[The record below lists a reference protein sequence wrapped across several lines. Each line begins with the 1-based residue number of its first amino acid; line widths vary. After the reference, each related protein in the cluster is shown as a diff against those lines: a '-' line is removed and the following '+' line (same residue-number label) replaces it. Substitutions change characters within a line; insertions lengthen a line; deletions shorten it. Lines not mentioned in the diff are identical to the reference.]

1 LRQYGVMCFKFKVC
15 WSRLGES
22 SMVEQKKPPFRADHV
37 GSLLR
42 PPVLLE
48 TRDQRERGEIDDVQL
63 RAVEDRC
70 IRDVVKMQEDIGL
83 QAVTDGEYRR
93 KLWNVDFVRKF
104 AGVVVKEGLAAEADK
119 SFQGGDANL
128 QRSPTRFDVTGKLKR
143 VREHEVENFKFTRS
157 VTNVTAKL
165 SIPSPSVLH
174 FRGGRGGVSQEAYP
188 DMAEFFTDLARA
200 YREEIH
206 ALGAAGCT
214 YLQIDD
220 TNLAYLCDPKMREG
234 AKKIGE
240 DPDRLPSLYANLIN
254 ECIKDRPANMV
265 VCTHLCRGNFASAW
279 VAEGGYDPVAEVL
292 FNELKVDGYFL
303 EFDSPRAG
311 NFAPLRY
318 LPEGKRL
325 MLGLVTTKTGQLEN
339 PDDLKR
345 RIDEAAKVAP
355 FDQLGIAPQC
365 GFSSTVLGNKLTVED
380 QIAKL
385 RLIVQVARDVWGGV

>member
-1 LRQYGVMCFKFKVC
+1 MA
-15 WSRLGES
+15 
-22 SMVEQKKPPFRADHV
+22 EQTRPPFRADHV

-42 PPVLLE
+42 PPELLQA
-48 TRDQRERGEIDDVQL
+48 RDQRERGEIDDVQL
-63 RAVEDRC
+63 REVEDRC

-104 AGVVVKEGLAAEADK
+104 AGVAVKEGLAQEAGK

-128 QRSPTRFDVTGKLKR
+128 QRSPTRFEVTGKLKR

-157 VTNVTAKL
+157 VTKVTAKL

-174 FRGGRGGVSQEAYP
+174 FRGGRGGVSREAYP
-188 DMAEFFTDLARA
+188 DMAEFFTDLARV
-200 YREEIH
+200 YREEIQ

-254 ECIKDRPANMV
+254 ECIKERPADMTV
-265 VCTHLCRGNFASAW
+265 YTHLCRGNFASAW

-318 LPEGKRL
+318 LPEGKRI
-325 MLGLVTTKTGQLEN
+325 MLGLVTTKTGALEN
-339 PDDLKR
+339 ADDLKR

-355 FDQLGIAPQC
+355 RDQLGIAPQC
-365 GFSSTVLGNKLTVED
+365 GFSSTVLGNKLTVDE

-385 RLIVQVARDVWGGV
+385 RLIVQVAREVWGRV

>member
-1 LRQYGVMCFKFKVC
+1 MT
-15 WSRLGES
+15 
-22 SMVEQKKPPFRADHV
+22 EQKRPPFRADHV

-42 PPVLLE
+42 PPALLE
-48 TRDQRERGEIDDVQL
+48 ARDKRERGEIDDAQL

-104 AGVVVKEGLAAEADK
+104 DGVVVKEGLAEEAGK
-119 SFQGGDANL
+119 SFQGGDANV
-128 QRSPTRFDVTGKLKR
+128 QRSPTRFEVSDKLKR
-143 VREHEVENFKFTRS
+143 VREHEVENFKFTQS
-157 VTNVTAKL
+157 VSKVTAKL

-174 FRGGRGGVSQEAYP
+174 FRGGRGGVSAAAYP
-188 DMAEFFTDLARA
+188 EMKDFFTDLARV
-200 YREEIH
+200 YREEIQ
-206 ALGAAGCT
+206 ALAVAGCT

-318 LPEGKRL
+318 LPKGKRL
-325 MLGLVTTKTGQLEN
+325 MLGLVTTKTGQLE
-339 PDDLKR
+339 DADELKR

-355 FDQLGIAPQC
+355 LDQFGIAPQC
-365 GFSSTVLGNKLTVED
+365 GFSSTVLGNKLTVTD

-385 RLIVQVARDVWGGV
+385 QLIVDVARDIWGSV

>member
-1 LRQYGVMCFKFKVC
+1 MA
-15 WSRLGES
+15 GEK
-22 SMVEQKKPPFRADHV
+22 QALFRADHV

-42 PPVLLE
+42 PPELL
-48 TRDQRERGEIDDVQL
+48 QARERRQRNEISAAEL
-63 RAVEDRC
+63 RALEDRC
-70 IRDVVKMQEDIGL
+70 IGDVVKMQEDIGL
-83 QAVTDGEYRR
+83 RAVTDGEYRR
-93 KLWNVDFVRKF
+93 RLWNVDFIEKF
-104 AGVVVKEGLAAEADK
+104 AGVSVKEGLAEESGK
-119 SFQGGDANL
+119 SFQGGDASV
-128 QRSPTRFDVTGKLKR
+128 QRSPTRFEVTGKLRR

-157 VTNVTAKL
+157 VTKVTAKL

-174 FRGGRGGVSQEAYP
+174 FRGGRGGVSAAAYP
-188 DMAEFFTDLARA
+188 EMSEFFADLARV
-200 YREEIH
+200 YREEIQ
-206 ALGAAGCT
+206 ALAAAGCT

-254 ECIKDRPANMV
+254 ECIKDRPASMA

-292 FNELKVDGYFL
+292 FNELQVDGYFL

-318 LPEGKRL
+318 LPKGKRI
-325 MLGLVTTKTGQLEN
+325 MLGLVTTKSGQLEN

-345 RIDEAAKVAP
+345 RIDEAAKVASL
-355 FDQLGIAPQC
+355 DQLAIAPQC
-365 GFSSTVLGNKLTVED
+365 GFSSTVQGNKLTMED

-385 RLIVQVARDVWGGV
+385 KLVVGVARDVWGSV

>member
-1 LRQYGVMCFKFKVC
+1 MAEKN
-15 WSRLGES
+15 
-22 SMVEQKKPPFRADHV
+22 PAPFRADHV

-42 PPVLLE
+42 PADLL
-48 TRDQRERGEIDDVQL
+48 QARERRERNEITDAEL

-70 IRDVVKMQEDIGL
+70 IRDVVKLQEDIGL

-104 AGVVVKEGLAAEADK
+104 DGVVVKEGLAEEVGK
-119 SFQGGDANL
+119 SFQGGDASL
-128 QRSPTRFDVTGKLKR
+128 QRSPTRFEVTGKLQR
-143 VREHEVENFKFTRS
+143 VREHEVKNFKFTQS
-157 VTNVTAKL
+157 ATKVTAKL

-174 FRGGRGGVSQEAYP
+174 FRGGRGGVSAAAYP
-188 DMAEFFTDLARA
+188 EMGQFFTDLARV
-200 YREEIH
+200 YREEIEDL
-206 ALGAAGCT
+206 AAAGCT

-254 ECIKDRPANMV
+254 QCIKDRPANMLV
-265 VCTHLCRGNFASAW
+265 YTHLCRGNFASAW

-292 FNELKVDGYFL
+292 FNELRVDGYFL

-318 LPEGKRL
+318 LPKGKRI

-339 PDDLKR
+339 VDELKR

-355 FDQLGIAPQC
+355 LDQLGIAPQC

-385 RLIVQVARDVWGGV
+385 KLIVDVAGDVWGAV

>member
-1 LRQYGVMCFKFKVC
+1 MA
-15 WSRLGES
+15 E
-22 SMVEQKKPPFRADHV
+22 KKYAPFRADHV

-42 PPVLLE
+42 PADLL
-48 TRDQRERGEIDDVQL
+48 QARERRERNQITDAEL
-63 RAVEDRC
+63 RVVEDRC
-70 IRDVVKMQEDIGL
+70 IRDVVKMQEDLGL

-93 KLWNVDFVRKF
+93 KLWNVDFVKKF
-104 AGVVVKEGLAAEADK
+104 AGVEVKEGLAEDADK

-128 QRSPTRFDVTGKLKR
+128 QRSPTRFEVTGKLSR
-143 VREHEVENFKFTRS
+143 VREHEVENFKFTQAA
-157 VTNVTAKL
+157 TKVTAKL

-174 FRGGRGGVSQEAYP
+174 FRGGRGAVSAAPYP
-188 DMAEFFTDLARA
+188 EMGDFFTDLARV
-200 YREEIH
+200 YREEIQ
-206 ALGAAGCT
+206 ALAAAGCT

-292 FNELKVDGYFL
+292 FNELKVDSYFL

-318 LPEGKRL
+318 LPKGKRI
-325 MLGLVTTKTGQLEN
+325 MLGLVTTKSGVLEDPN
-339 PDDLKR
+339 ALKR
-345 RIDEAAKVAP
+345 RIDEAAKLVP
-355 FDQLGIAPQC
+355 LDQLGISPQC
-365 GFSSTVLGNKLTVED
+365 GFSSTVLGNKLTMED

-385 RLIVQVARDVWGGV
+385 RLIVQVATDVWGAV

>member
-1 LRQYGVMCFKFKVC
+1 
-15 WSRLGES
+15 
-22 SMVEQKKPPFRADHV
+22 
-37 GSLLR
+37 
-42 PPVLLE
+42 
-48 TRDQRERGEIDDVQL
+48 
-63 RAVEDRC
+63 
-70 IRDVVKMQEDIGL
+70 
-83 QAVTDGEYRR
+83 
-93 KLWNVDFVRKF
+93 
-104 AGVVVKEGLAAEADK
+104 
-119 SFQGGDANL
+119 
-128 QRSPTRFDVTGKLKR
+128 
-143 VREHEVENFKFTRS
+143 

-174 FRGGRGGVSQEAYP
+174 FRGGRGGVSQDAYP
-188 DMAEFFTDLARA
+188 EMAAFFTDLARV

-240 DPDRLPSLYANLIN
+240 NPDLLPSLYANLIN
-254 ECIKDRPANMV
+254 ECIKDRPANMA

-318 LPEGKRL
+318 LPKGKRI

-339 PDDLKR
+339 ADDLKR
-345 RIDEAAKVAP
+345 RIDEAAKITP
-355 FDQLGIAPQC
+355 LDQLGVAPQC
-365 GFSSTVLGNKLTVED
+365 GFSSTVLGNKLTMDE

-385 RLIVQVARDVWGGV
+385 KLVVDVARDVWGRV

>member
-1 LRQYGVMCFKFKVC
+1 
-15 WSRLGES
+15 
-22 SMVEQKKPPFRADHV
+22 MVEKQHAPFRADHV

-42 PPVLLE
+42 PAELLE
-48 TRDQRERGEIDDVQL
+48 ARERRERNQITDAEL

-70 IRDVVKMQEDIGL
+70 IRDVVKMQEDLGL

-93 KLWNVDFVRKF
+93 KLWNVDFVKKF
-104 AGVVVKEGLAAEADK
+104 AGVVVKEGLAEDADK

-128 QRSPTRFDVTGKLKR
+128 QRSPTRFEVAGKLSR
-143 VREHEVENFKFTRS
+143 VREHEVENFKFTQS
-157 VTNVTAKL
+157 ATKVIAKL

-174 FRGGRGGVSQEAYP
+174 FRGGRGGVSAAAYP
-188 DMAEFFTDLARA
+188 EMGDFFTDLARV
-200 YREEIH
+200 YREEIQ
-206 ALGAAGCT
+206 ALAAAGCT

-220 TNLAYLCDPKMREG
+220 TNLAYLCDPKMRAG

-318 LPEGKRL
+318 LPKGKRI
-325 MLGLVTTKTGQLEN
+325 MLGLVTTKSGVLEN
-339 PDDLKR
+339 PNALKQ
-345 RIDEAAKVAP
+345 RIDEAAKLVP
-355 FDQLGIAPQC
+355 LDQLGISPQC
-365 GFSSTVLGNKLTVED
+365 GFSSTVLGNRLTVQD

-385 RLIVQVARDVWGGV
+385 RLVVRVATDVWGAV

>member
-1 LRQYGVMCFKFKVC
+1 MA
-15 WSRLGES
+15 E
-22 SMVEQKKPPFRADHV
+22 KKAPPFRADHV

-42 PPVLLE
+42 PAALLE
-48 TRDQRERGEIDDVQL
+48 ARDKRERGEIDDGQL

-70 IRDVVKMQEDIGL
+70 IGDVVKMQEDIGL

-104 AGVVVKEGLAAEADK
+104 EGVLVKEGLAEEAGK

-128 QRSPTRFDVTGKLKR
+128 QRSPTRFEVTDKLQR
-143 VREHEVENFKFTRS
+143 VREHEVENFKFTQS
-157 VTNVTAKL
+157 VSKVTAKL

-174 FRGGRGGVSQEAYP
+174 FRGGRGGVSAEAYP
-188 DMAEFFTDLARA
+188 EIGQFFIDLARV
-200 YREEIH
+200 YREEIQ
-206 ALGAAGCT
+206 ALAAAGCT

-254 ECIKDRPANMV
+254 QCIKDRPANMLV
-265 VCTHLCRGNFASAW
+265 YTHLCRGNFASAW

-318 LPEGKRL
+318 LPRGKRI
-325 MLGLVTTKTGQLEN
+325 MLGLVTTKSGELEKA
-339 PDDLKR
+339 DDLKR

-355 FDQLGIAPQC
+355 LDQLGIAPQC

-385 RLIVQVARDVWGGV
+385 TLVAKVARDVWGSV